1 MRGWAR
7 IAALLAM
14 LQRHH
19 EGERLAGYGRELHA
33 GNRAAG
39 HRLDGRR
46 QLVHEEQAMC
56 GIEKLAS
63 LRAWRVFMR
72 GARGLLHCAHHRG
85 LIELPLWF
93 GSGPPAWW

>member
-93 GSGPPAWW
+93 